1 MYNIT
6 FSVLIKLNLIRIRT
20 CVVNRVDLRFCC
32 CVLWGFLGILF
43 FFIYVI
49 QHCFICH
56 PSDSTASE
64 DARIEPRTVT
74 TLALTAGRSNHSA
87 RSYLWMCFTFEPTRS
102 LRAVRTLNSTT

>member
-6 FSVLIKLNLIRIRT
+6 FSVFFKLNLIRIRICIVN
-20 CVVNRVDLRFCC
+20 CVYLRFCC
-32 CVLWGFLGILF
+32 CVLWGFF
-43 FFIYVI
+43 MYVI
-49 QHCFICH
+49 QHCFICL

-74 TLALTAGRSNHSA
+74 TLALTARRSNHSA
-87 RSYLWMCFTFEPTRS
+87 RSHLWMCFKFEPTRS